1 MLKTFL
7 YLNINNFLASNKK
20 VKCILNKYHM
30 SSNLKSHEKN
40 YYGKSN
46 FNYSINFFRIW
57 VSQFL
62 SKYLMCKVKC
72 PLIYKRNFLKEII
85 LNSFSIL
92 DIKLPY
98 NFYSTGLL
106 IAKLLN
112 KKILN
117 STLKDVFLK
126 KFFFISSNL
135 FFTSKNIPDFRL
147 KKTDCICIIAFD
159 QLLVRYIINFVFK
172 FKLYYIFF

>member
-1 MLKTFL
+1 MLKIFL

-30 SSNLKSHEKN
+30 GSKVISLEKN
-40 YYGKSN
+40 YYEKSN
-46 FNYSINFFRIW
+46 INYSINFFRIW
-57 VSQFL
+57 VLQFL
-62 SKYLMCKVKC
+62 SKYLICKVKC
-72 PLIYKRNFLKEII
+72 PFIYKGNFLKVII
-85 LNSFSIL
+85 LNNFKIL

-112 KKILN
+112 KKILI

-126 KFFFISSNL
+126 KFFCISSNL
-135 FFTSKNIPDFRL
+135 SFTSKLIPDFRL
-147 KKTDCICIIAFD
+147 KKTDCGGIIDFD
-159 QLLVRYIINFVFK
+159 QMLVRYIINFLFK